1 MSIPEALQIMNF
13 KREEVNATNLS
24 EVDFLLS
31 FSYKQRFDQYFN
43 ANDPKTGGSFYLQSK
58 VYRAH
63 EALLDELDKYGYIR
77 DESAKV
83 TPPPASTTTTTT
95 ESSQEEAK

>member
-1 MSIPEALQIMNF
+1 MQQTFLKQIPF
-13 KREEVNATNLS
+13 
-24 EVDFLLS
+24 FS
-31 FSYKQRFDQYFN
+31 FMQRFEQYFS
-43 ANDPKTGGSFYLQSK
+43 ANDPKNGGSFYLQSK

-83 TPPPASTTTTTT
+83 TPPPAEKAEETSEETK
-95 ESSQEEAK
+95 SQ